1 MPAAIA
7 TDRHTDR
14 TFLPFFIFCMAFSPS
29 KLNFLCSTA
38 ARAGFPVRHA
48 HGLSSHRRACSHGR
62 NQKTFPNHPTFPV
75 RIKFPCYLSSRPVR
89 PVNAPLRKH
98 RTPFLRSRPPR
109 RRPRCS
115 ALGAL
120 LSPRASPGRYPL
132 PMPLFSCRPRFGH
145 LKRAKA
151 RWIPKGGSS

>member
-1 MPAAIA
+1 M
-7 TDRHTDR
+7 
-14 TFLPFFIFCMAFSPS
+14 
-29 KLNFLCSTA
+29 
-38 ARAGFPVRHA
+38 RHA

-75 RIKFPCYLSSRPVR
+75 RIKFPYHLSSRPVR

-151 RWIPKGGSS
+151 RWIPKGACRSAHAGLRNHSLQRTIFCKTCTLQRAFF

>member
-1 MPAAIA
+1 MGYATQKELERDLVQGDMFAIEEFKA
-7 TDRHTDR
+7 MVNEEMDKVAR
-14 TFLPFFIFCMAFSPS
+14 TYDIFKDVQLKQSEDMA
-29 KLNFLCSTA
+29 
-38 ARAGFPVRHA
+38 
-48 HGLSSHRRACSHGR
+48 HGR